1 MSTHKQ
7 RKRSTA
13 GGLSCGGGHLSDRL
27 GVGGGALRVCEFLQ
41 TVTLTGPCPGSV
53 SAGFWTLQGLYPV
66 MWQDVREAAAA
77 LLLGRFA
84 SVRVL
89 VFLEGQQVGLLL
101 LQLPLELLGLALL
114 LELPPFILLS
124 AGRIKLNQNNPD
136 RLMWERFILTTQP
149 LGQLRLDP
157 DSAVAMSWDWIWPV
171 VWK

>member
-1 MSTHKQ
+1 
-7 RKRSTA
+7 
-13 GGLSCGGGHLSDRL
+13 
-27 GVGGGALRVCEFLQ
+27 
-41 TVTLTGPCPGSV
+41 
-53 SAGFWTLQGLYPV
+53 

-77 LLLGRFA
+77 LLLARFA

-114 LELPPFILLS
+114 LKLPPLILLS

-157 DSAVAMSWDWIWPV
+157 HSAVAVSWDWIWPV